1 MALLGIIAA
10 DTPLLLVAFAAV
22 FTGTKASMF
31 TLGMARLNK
40 RIQTQLFHLLL
51 RQGVGFFDTTKTGT
65 ITSWLAV
72 DTTTVAED
80 MG

>member
-1 MALLGIIAA
+1 MVKLMG
-10 DTPLLLVAFAAV
+10 VVVGCAV

-65 ITSWLAV
+65 ITSWY
-72 DTTTVAED
+72 AEGEGL
-80 MG
+80 MSGIL